1 MMLLLSQIVVTAL
14 LFAILF
20 IWVRGQR
27 KQRKQSAD
35 TWESLVSQLHG
46 NEWGL
51 EEISERYLYGAGI
64 TATSEDIWA
73 RIDGA
78 NGLWAMYKNTSV
90 LLKLADYAAEHGDST
105 NETLVEALRADAF
118 AIRLSVISALLKY
131 AFSRSTIGASVNAHR
146 ATTAY
151 TEMLFHLTT
160 LFQEH
165 SAQLFPR
172 YLQAM

>member
-1 MMLLLSQIVVTAL
+1 MTLLLSQIVVTVL
-14 LFAILF
+14 LFAVLF
-20 IWVRGQR
+20 LWLRGQR
-27 KQRKQSAD
+27 KQHQKAAN
-35 TWESLVSQLHG
+35 TWEELVSQLHG

-51 EEISERYLYGAGI
+51 EEISERYLYKAGI
-64 TATSEDIWA
+64 TATPADVWQ

-78 NGLWAMYKNTSV
+78 NGLWAMYQNTAV
-90 LLKLADYAAEHGDST
+90 LLKLADYAAEHSDST
-105 NETLVEALRADAF
+105 NETLIEALRADAF

-131 AFSRSTIGASVNAHR
+131 AFSRSTVGASVNAHR
-146 ATTAY
+146 AATMY